1 MSKRKERDCDDESG
15 ASGHGASARGG
26 TAPGAAPSAASH
38 GSAPFLPSATFQGAR
53 PGYFFR
59 LGARG
64 PGYYVDRAAGAAAG
78 SVSDAPGSMA
88 PPPPR
93 KPATAAELLAQAEE
107 DAGGERALDGAV
119 LDERSLRKLVLSFE
133 RRYAANMEARLKHA
147 DAPEKFVDSEVDLD
161 EEIRRL
167 KSLAGHPELY
177 PEFVRLNAVPSILGL
192 FTHDN
197 PDIAADA
204 VELLHE
210 LTDADAV
217 ESHEEGGIALVESVS
232 THSGFELVVEAL
244 ARFGA
249 EETPEEAAAVH
260 AAIGIVENAVEIR
273 PEAADEFC
281 ERADGRLMRWLLKR
295 ASRKGAAD
303 DNKLYAAETLAI
315 LVQTSEANR
324 ARFGEA
330 DGVDVLLRA
339 VAPFKG
345 RDPADDAEEEWLE
358 NCFDALCA
366 SLGSPAN
373 RDAFVRAEGLELML
387 LMMRSKRAC
396 RTAAIKCVDHALT
409 RHAGACER
417 FVDALGL
424 KTAFAAFMGKRLE
437 KTRKTRGA
445 DAAAEEEERGI
456 SVVASLFANLERGS
470 PRYDRLCAKFVED
483 EFAKCDRLA
492 ELWAAYA
499 SRVAAVDARLA
510 RRSEDFRLTEED
522 VYVERLGGGL
532 YTLELVGLIF
542 GSVFASGHAG
552 IRRRL
557 LLQMEL
563 QGADADYPGDPG
575 SNPGGG
581 DDDAAILERRLR
593 PVRDVLV
600 THAENIGGADGEDAR
615 LERRARVVKILVA
628 LGGGRGGGD
637 GDEPDEKQEGA
648 QRRRSIGG
656 DDRSEATIDR
666 R

>member
-1 MSKRKERDCDDESG
+1 MSKRKERDYDDESG

-64 PGYYVDRAAGAAAG
+64 PGYYVDRAAGAAAA

-93 KPATAAELLAQAEE
+93 EPATAAELLAQAEE

-217 ESHEEGGIALVESVS
+217 ESHEEGGVALVESVS

-366 SLGSPAN
+366 SLGSPAI
-373 RDAFVRAEGLELML
+373 ATPSSAPRA
-387 LMMRSKRAC
+387 
-396 RTAAIKCVDHALT
+396 
-409 RHAGACER
+409 
-417 FVDALGL
+417 
-424 KTAFAAFMGKRLE
+424 
-437 KTRKTRGA
+437 
-445 DAAAEEEERGI
+445 
-456 SVVASLFANLERGS
+456 
-470 PRYDRLCAKFVED
+470 
-483 EFAKCDRLA
+483 
-492 ELWAAYA
+492 
-499 SRVAAVDARLA
+499 
-510 RRSEDFRLTEED
+510 
-522 VYVERLGGGL
+522 
-532 YTLELVGLIF
+532 
-542 GSVFASGHAG
+542 
-552 IRRRL
+552 
-557 LLQMEL
+557 
-563 QGADADYPGDPG
+563 
-575 SNPGGG
+575 SN
-581 DDDAAILERRLR
+581 
-593 PVRDVLV
+593 
-600 THAENIGGADGEDAR
+600 
-615 LERRARVVKILVA
+615 
-628 LGGGRGGGD
+628 
-637 GDEPDEKQEGA
+637 
-648 QRRRSIGG
+648 SC
-656 DDRSEATIDR
+656 S
-666 R
+666 

>member
-1 MSKRKERDCDDESG
+1 M
-15 ASGHGASARGG
+15 
-26 TAPGAAPSAASH
+26 
-38 GSAPFLPSATFQGAR
+38 
-53 PGYFFR
+53 
-59 LGARG
+59 
-64 PGYYVDRAAGAAAG
+64 
-78 SVSDAPGSMA
+78 
-88 PPPPR
+88 
-93 KPATAAELLAQAEE
+93 
-107 DAGGERALDGAV
+107 
-119 LDERSLRKLVLSFE
+119 
-133 RRYAANMEARLKHA
+133 KHA

-161 EEIRRL
+161 EEIRRNP
-167 KSLAGHPELY
+167 LAVTPSHPR
-177 PEFVRLNAVPSILGL
+177 VRPPQRRSQHPRPLHARY
-192 FTHDN
+192 

-217 ESHEEGGIALVESVS
+217 ESHEEGGAGHESVS
-232 THSGFELVVEAL
+232 THSGFELVVERRAVRRRGD
-244 ARFGA
+244 ARGGRA
-249 EETPEEAAAVH
+249 H
-260 AAIGIVENAVEIR
+260 AAIGIVENAVETH

-281 ERADGRLMRWLLKR
+281 KRADGRLMRWLLAR
-295 ASRKGAAD
+295 VRMGARD

-424 KTAFAAFMGKRLE
+424 KTAFAAFMGKGLE

-483 EFAKCDRLA
+483 AFAKCDRLA

-532 YTLELVGLIF
+532 YTLELVGLF
-542 GSVFASGHAG
+542 DPSSRRDTRASDGDRCCRWSCKAPTP
-552 IRRRL
+552 IL
-557 LLQMEL
+557 
-563 QGADADYPGDPG
+563 GDPG
-575 SNPGGG
+575 SNP
-581 DDDAAILERRLR
+581 AAATTTILERRLR

-600 THAENIGGADGEDAR
+600 THAETSRRTGRTRGWSGERASSR
-615 LERRARVVKILVA
+615 SSSRWAAEEAEVTATNQTRNRRVPR
-628 LGGGRGGGD
+628 
-637 GDEPDEKQEGA
+637 
-648 QRRRSIGG
+648 
-656 DDRSEATIDR
+656 DDVRSEATIDR
-666 R
+666 RRRSIGGDRAG